1 MIQTAI
7 ARRYARALFDL
18 QEPAG
23 IGSTA
28 DTLRLLAEAF
38 AASREFRALLLSPV
52 FTREQ
57 KAAVVTRLAAQ
68 AESPPI
74 TIRFL
79 THVVTKNRIG
89 LIREIHEAFAE
100 LAARKTNRT
109 AVQITS
115 ARTLAERDLTLIRSR
130 LEQATRSAIDLVVRV
145 DPGAIGGLEV
155 RIGSTIY
162 DGTIRGQLGRLRAI
176 LAGA

>member
-1 MIQTAI
+1 VIQTAI

-23 IGSTA
+23 IGPTA
-28 DTLRLLAEAF
+28 ETLRVLADAF

-57 KAAVVTRLAAQ
+57 KTAVVTSLAAR
-68 AESPPI
+68 AECPPI
-74 TIRFL
+74 TIRLL
-79 THVVTKNRIG
+79 THVVNNNRIG
-89 LIREIHEAFAE
+89 LIREIREAFAE
-100 LAARKTNRT
+100 LADRATNRT
-109 AVQITS
+109 AVEVTS

-130 LEQATRSAIDLVVRV
+130 LEQATRSAIDLAVRV
-145 DPGAIGGLEV
+145 DPGAIGGLEI

-162 DGTIRGQLGRLRAI
+162 DGTIRGQLGRLRAT